1 MKAIIPCFTAMLAIG
16 AATSTADA
24 AVITVGAGGGYDFT
38 TLAAAVGAAQAN
50 DDIRIAAGTYLN
62 DFATVVIPLTIE
74 GVGGPVVLQDTI
86 LIPNGKAILVI
97 WADVTVRNITFS
109 GAHVFDG
116 NGAGIRAET
125 GNLIVDG
132 GTFLNNQDGILSAGD
147 PTANITVLNSTF
159 IGNGAGDGFT
169 HAIYAG
175 AIDTQTVANST
186 FAGTLV
192 GHDIKSR
199 AHVTVITNNVL
210 DDGVSG
216 TPSYAIDIP
225 NGGVATIT
233 GNTITQ
239 GVNTNN
245 PAMIAYGAEGD
256 IYAVSSLFIANNTF
270 VNTLPHGSVGIFNH
284 TADVL
289 AVLQNNT
296 FIGVET
302 PLRGPG
308 GTPAP
313 APEPATASIFGLG
326 LAGMAI
332 RRRRAAVI

>member
-1 MKAIIPCFTAMLAIG
+1 MKAIIPCFTAILAIG

-62 DFATVVIPLTIE
+62 DFATVMIPLTIE
-74 GVGGPVVLQDTI
+74 GVGGPVVLQDTVP
-86 LIPNGKAILVI
+86 IPNGKAILVTQ
-97 WADVTVRNITFS
+97 ADVTVRNITFS

-132 GTFLNNQDGILSAGD
+132 GTFLNNQDGILSASD

-175 AIDTQTVANST
+175 AIDTLTVANST

-239 GVNTNN
+239 GVNTK
-245 PAMIAYGAEGD
+245 
-256 IYAVSSLFIANNTF
+256 
-270 VNTLPHGSVGIFNH
+270 
-284 TADVL
+284 
-289 AVLQNNT
+289 
-296 FIGVET
+296 
-302 PLRGPG
+302 
-308 GTPAP
+308 
-313 APEPATASIFGLG
+313 
-326 LAGMAI
+326 
-332 RRRRAAVI
+332 